1 MLDRRIVI
9 TGLATLNLVALQAP
23 VKAQDWKAQFPEL
36 VFAVVPGENST
47 AITER
52 WEPMVRYLEREIGT
66 KVTMRLVPDYAAVI
80 EGQRSGQIHMAW
92 HGASSYARARTIGV
106 QVEPF
111 AIDKHADGSTGYYSV
126 FYVRASTAFQKIE
139 DLRGKVLGLV
149 DPNSTSGNNVP
160 RFALDKMGIRPQE
173 FFSKVVYTGGH
184 ENALIALGQG
194 NVDVAVTWL
203 NSETDSN
210 LTRMAAKKMLNAADF
225 RHIFRSDL
233 IMAGPYTYLSTLPQG
248 LKDSI
253 RNAWLSA
260 NAKDEPAVKRVF
272 DGKAGSFTPV
282 THDAYLPVIEL
293 NQFVDRLRRQG
304 N

>member
-9 TGLATLNLVALQAP
+9 TGLAALGLAALQTPAL
-23 VKAQDWKAQFPEL
+23 AQDWKSQYPEL
-36 VFAVVPGENST
+36 VFAVVPGENSA
-47 AITER
+47 AIIDR
-52 WEPMVRYLEREIGT
+52 WDPMVRYLEREIGT
-66 KVTMRLVPDYAAVI
+66 KITMRLVPDYAAVI
-80 EGQRSGQIHMAW
+80 EAQRSGQIHIAW

-126 FYVRASTAFQKIE
+126 FYVKASSPFQKIE
-139 DLRGKVLGLV
+139 ELRGKALGLV

-160 RFALDKMGIRPQE
+160 RLALDKMGIRPQE
-173 FFSKVVYTGGH
+173 FFSKVIYAGGH

-194 NVDVAVTWL
+194 NVDVAATWL

-225 RHIFRSDL
+225 RPIFRSDL
-233 IMAGPYTYLSTLPQG
+233 IMAGPYTYLSSLPQD
-248 LKDSI
+248 LKDRI

-260 NAKDEPAVKRVF
+260 SVKDEQAVKRVF

-282 THDAYLPVIEL
+282 AHEAYLPVIEL